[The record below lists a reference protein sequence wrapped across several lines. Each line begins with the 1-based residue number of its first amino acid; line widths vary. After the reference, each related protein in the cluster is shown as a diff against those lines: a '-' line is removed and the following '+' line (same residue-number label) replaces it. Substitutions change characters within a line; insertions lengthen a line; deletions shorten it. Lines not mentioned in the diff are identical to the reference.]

1 MASNWS
7 LNQVLAQLDSGRK
20 WSGNTITYAFPA
32 LASGL
37 FSQGEATGFRAA
49 NPTQQSLITLA
60 LATWDEL
67 IPQGFAPGAVG
78 SSHIEVGYTSTSIGY
93 AHAYFPT
100 NGSIYFNATEASL
113 VQTTV
118 GEYGFQ
124 TFVHEIG
131 HALGLNHMGDYN
143 GDGNWSPSS
152 FQDSVVLSVMS
163 YFGPRNAAPNYSAE
177 VMQADWVGPDG
188 RIHSPQTPMVNDV
201 LAIQAMYGASTQTRN
216 GDTVY
221 GFNSNVGG
229 ATAGIYDFNANPYPV
244 LTLFDSAG
252 FDTLDL
258 SGWSSPS
265 RIDLRAGAF
274 SSAREMTSNIAIAY
288 STVIEAAVGGA
299 GNDELT
305 GNGAGNRLV
314 GNAGDDQLFGLEG
327 DDVLDGGPGNDVLD
341 GGSGSDTALFAGGFA
356 GYSITVTGNSATL
369 VSQLGGTDRA
379 SGIEL
384 FQFADGTRTLAQL
397 AGGATVDTTPPALRA
412 LNPTDGS
419 ATVAVG
425 ADLSI
430 SFDEPVKIGRGAIVI
445 YNADGSVFRRIAVDD
460 ATQVGVTGSNVTVNS
475 SIDLLPGRA
484 YHVGWDAGAFTDL
497 AGNGA
502 AALSDPTAWNFST
515 VSTDARA
522 PALVSL
528 SPADDGVGVA
538 VGASLVM
545 QFDEPVLAG
554 GGNITLRAGGQ
565 VLRTIPIADG
575 NQVRIAGSTV
585 TIDPSADLP
594 AGSAVSV
601 TVDAGALRDGA
612 GNAFGGLTSTTAW
625 NFGTAAT
632 TSDDYPYSADTSGM
646 VVVGGAP
653 ALGRI
658 EVGADRDLFRI
669 TLAAGQSYSLTLE
682 RSAGGLTDP
691 YLTLWNERLQ
701 LLAQDDDSAGN
712 GNARIGFTAAVSG
725 TYYLG
730 VQDYS
735 STGSGAYTVRAS
747 LSDVQPP
754 TVVTR
759 TPADDAS
766 AVAVGTDLVLSF
778 SEAVFAGT
786 GSIRLLSNDGA
797 VLREIRADDPG
808 AVRISGSTV
817 TVDPG
822 ANLPAGTAFT
832 VHVDAGSFRDAAGNA
847 FAGIGSN
854 TAWNFSTAAVSG
866 NDDFPMSVSTS
877 GVVAVNGAPI
887 GGRIDHVEDG
897 DLFRVALT
905 AGVTYRFDL
914 VSALGSPVDPYL
926 MLFGT
931 LPEVDLIGYDD
942 DGGSRPLD
950 SQLFFT
956 PSQSG
961 NYYLA
966 AFDYAEAV
974 GRYSLSAITPSD
986 DYLGSTASSG
996 RVAIGASAN
1005 SGRIEVPSDID
1016 LFAVSLTAGLQYT
1029 FELWTPETSGLA
1041 DPYLVLLGADGA
1053 QLGTDD
1059 DTGIDLHALLTF
1071 TAPSSGTY
1079 YLAAMDYD
1087 VGIGD
1092 YRIEGYQRNL
1102 IRGSAGADNL
1112 QGSSL
1117 RDTLDS
1123 GDGHDS
1129 LRGGIGDDILR
1140 GGNGIDLG
1148 LFAGPVG
1155 HYYLENMGDGWVVR
1169 DLIGDQGRDLA
1180 YGVERLRFDDGL
1192 LAIDIDGHAGT
1203 TAKFLGAVFGPASVN
1218 FKDYVGIGLTLLDGG
1233 MSEPALMQLAL
1244 EARLGSARAVT
1255 PTNVVNLLYLN
1266 LFGVQPDLSTRL
1278 YYEGLITDG
1287 SFTTVSLAQAAAET
1301 PWNLDNIDLVGIE
1314 AAGLPYVI

>member
-20 WSGNTITYAFPA
+20 WSGSTITYAFPA

-37 FSQGEATGFRAA
+37 FSQGEAAGFRAV
-49 NPTQQSLITLA
+49 NPVQQSLITLA

-100 NGSIYFNATEASL
+100 NGSIYFNATEGSL
-113 VQTTV
+113 VQTAV

-124 TFVHEIG
+124 TFIHEIG

-152 FQDSVVLSVMS
+152 YQDSVVLSVMS

-201 LAIQAMYGASTQTRN
+201 LAIQRMYGESTQTRS

-221 GFNSNVGG
+221 GFNSNAGG

-252 FDTLDL
+252 FDTLDV

-274 SSAREMTSNIAIAY
+274 SSTREMTSNIAIAY
-288 STVIEAAVGGA
+288 SAVIEAAVGGA
-299 GNDELT
+299 GSDELT

-314 GNAGDDQLFGLEG
+314 GNAGDDQLLGLEG

-341 GGSGSDTALFAGGFA
+341 GGAGSDTALFAGGFA

-369 VSQLGGTDRA
+369 VSQLDGNDRA

-412 LNPTDGS
+412 LIPTDGS

-430 SFDEPVKIGRGAIVI
+430 GFDEPVKIGRGAIVI

-460 ATQVGVTGSNVTVNS
+460 TTQVGVAGSNVTVNPAV
-475 SIDLLPGRA
+475 DLLPGRA
-484 YHVGWDAGAFTDL
+484 YHVGWDAGAFADL

-502 AALSDPTAWNFST
+502 AALSDPAAWNFST

-554 GGNITLRAGGQ
+554 SGNITLRAGGQ

-585 TIDPSADLP
+585 TIDPAADLP

-612 GNAFGGLTSTTAW
+612 GNAYAGLTSTTAW

-632 TSDDYPYSADTSGM
+632 ASDDYPYSADTPG
-646 VVVGGAP
+646 VVAIGGAP
-653 ALGRI
+653 TLGRI
-658 EVGADRDLFRI
+658 EVAADRDLFRI
-669 TLAAGQSYSLTLE
+669 TLTAGQSYSLTLE

-691 YLTLWNERLQ
+691 YLTLWNEGLQ

-735 STGSGAYTVRAS
+735 STGSGAYSLRAS
-747 LSDVQPP
+747 AADVQPP
-754 TVVTR
+754 TLATLA
-759 TPADDAS
+759 PADGAVQ
-766 AVAVGTDLVLSF
+766 VAVGADLVLTF
-778 SEAVFAGT
+778 SEPVVAGV
-786 GSIRLLSNDGA
+786 GAIRLLNAEGSL
-797 VLREIRADDPG
+797 LREIRASDTG
-808 AVRISGSTV
+808 AVRTSGSTV
-817 TVDPG
+817 TIDPG
-822 ANLPAGTAFT
+822 ANLPDGTAFT
-832 VHVDAGSFRDAAGNA
+832 VLIDPGAFRDAAGNA
-847 FAGIGSN
+847 FAGIASN
-854 TAWNFSTAAVSG
+854 TAWNFTTVAAG
-866 NDDFPMSVSTS
+866 ANDDYPLSVTTS
-877 GVVAVNGAPI
+877 GVVAVNGAAAQ
-887 GGRIDHVEDG
+887 GRIDHADDG
-897 DLFRVALT
+897 DLFRIGLT
-905 AGVTYRFDL
+905 AGVTYQFDL
-914 VSALGSPVDPYL
+914 QDAAGGAIDPYL
-926 MLFGT
+926 MLFG
-931 LPEVDLIGYDD
+931 LQPAVDLIDYDD
-942 DGGSRPLD
+942 DSGPNPLD
-950 SQLFFT
+950 SRLFFT
-956 PSQSG
+956 PSESG
-961 NYYLA
+961 TYFLA
-966 AFDYAEAV
+966 AFDYAEGM
-974 GRYSLSAITPSD
+974 GRYTLSARTPSD
-986 DYLGSTASSG
+986 DHLGSTATRG
-996 RVAIGASAN
+996 QLAVGAAATT
-1005 SGRIEVPSDID
+1005 GRIEVPSDVD
-1016 LFAVSLTAGLQYT
+1016 MFAVSLVGGQHYS
-1029 FELWTPETSGLA
+1029 FELQTPASSGLA
-1041 DPYLVLLGADGA
+1041 DPYLVVLGSDGTP
-1053 QLGTDD
+1053 LGSDD
-1059 DTGIDLHALLTF
+1059 DTGIDLDAMLTF

-1129 LRGGIGDDILR
+1129 LRGGTGDDILR

-1155 HYYLENMGDGWVVR
+1155 NYYLENMGDGWVVR
-1169 DLIGDQGRDLA
+1169 DLIGDQGRDVA
-1180 YGVERLRFDDGL
+1180 YEVERLRFDDGL
-1192 LAIDIDGHAGT
+1192 LAIDVDGHAGT
-1203 TAKFLGAVFGPASVN
+1203 TARFLGAVFGPASVS
-1218 FKDYVGIGLTLLDGG
+1218 FEDYVGIGLTLLDGG

-1255 PTNVVNLLYLN
+1255 PTNVVNLLYFN
-1266 LFGVQPDLSTRL
+1266 LFGAFPDAPTRL
-1278 YYEGLITDG
+1278 YYEGLIADG
-1287 SFTTVSLAQAAAET
+1287 SFTTVSLALAAAET